1 MDKGGDEHLVAL
13 QRLESALAALDAELS
28 RVDQELSLD
37 QRFFDNKTSALRSE
51 INRSQVYTEQI
62 LEMKPYW
69 MAADT
74 DSLNQ
79 LAQAAELI
87 TQLFAG
93 EEYASPLRGKL
104 ARMNVIAKIAA
115 LQDHRKL
122 LLRGRYELSAAMVK
136 VILAE
141 DNPVPEPDSN
151 WRVKLPGHEL
161 DAVHAG
167 YVRRQGLAEFLQN
180 HAGRITDAAK
190 FLRRMS
196 RFSILLPVILPVL
209 VLNRSLD
216 CSASGSLD
224 KYDTT
229 LNILNLAVIV
239 IGAIWAYRAFDEHRN
254 QMRQMD
260 ARANLL
266 SATSSYVFETRERP
280 SQPAMVDIVTFAA
293 QHFDDVEIEPEAFE
307 SRTAELKALTAS
319 PTPSGH
325 AGVVT

>member
-13 QRLESALAALDAELS
+13 QRLENEFAALDTELS

-37 QRFFDNKTSALRSE
+37 QRYFSKKSDLRIE
-51 INRSQVYTEQI
+51 IDRSQVYTEQI

-79 LAQAAELI
+79 LAQTAERI

-93 EEYASPLRGKL
+93 EEYASPQRGKS
-104 ARMNVIAKIAA
+104 ARKNVIAKIAA

-136 VILAE
+136 FILAE
-141 DNPVPEPDSN
+141 DSQVPESDFN
-151 WRVKLPGHEL
+151 WNVKPPGHEL

-167 YVRRQGLAEFLQN
+167 YVR
-180 HAGRITDAAK
+180 
-190 FLRRMS
+190 
-196 RFSILLPVILPVL
+196 
-209 VLNRSLD
+209 
-216 CSASGSLD
+216 
-224 KYDTT
+224 
-229 LNILNLAVIV
+229 
-239 IGAIWAYRAFDEHRN
+239 RN

-293 QHFDDVEIEPEAFE
+293 QHFDDEEIEPEAFE
-307 SRTAELKALTAS
+307 SRTEELKALVAS
-319 PTPSGH
+319 PKSL
-325 AGVVT
+325 